1 MSEDVIKN
9 LQLALEHLE
18 DARRNAWR
26 IERLIPDPEPYI
38 VSICEGINKMLREVD
53 LYFPPHLTEEERR
66 MKEVN
71 EKAWEIVGS
80 LISAK
85 RLIEEV
91 IHSMRWEMKRQVM

>member
-53 LYFPPHLTEEERR
+53 LYFPPHLTEEEKVE
-66 MKEVN
+66 KEVN
-71 EKAWEIVGS
+71 EKAIEIVGS
-80 LISAK
+80 IVSA
-85 RLIEEV
+85 RDLIEAV
-91 IHSMRWEMKRQVM
+91 IHTLKFRGE